1 MVTFDEDRKKKLAK
15 YIGNNIYEYR
25 KKNKFT
31 REELAEKSN
40 LSANHIY
47 ELEMGNCMPTTITLI
62 ELCIALNISL
72 TNLIDIK
79 LLNNDEISDTFI
91 NDFQRLSNKEK
102 KSVIQLIK
110 YMANN

>member
-1 MVTFDEDRKKKLAK
+1 MVTFDENKKKKFAK

-62 ELCIALNISL
+62 EICIALNISL
-72 TNLIDIK
+72 TQLINIQ
-79 LLNNDEISDTFI
+79 LLNTNEVPETVI
-91 NDFQRLSNKEK
+91 NDFQKLTNKEK
-102 KSVIQLIK
+102 NLIIYLIK

>member
-25 KKNKFT
+25 KKNKLT